1 MQAMPITHPNHRL
14 IKIHRS
20 YTVEEIATRL
30 VVHRNTVHEWI
41 KRGLQTVDKRRP
53 LLVHGQDLVAFLQ
66 ERRKKNKCPCQPGE
80 IYCVRCRTPQKPA
93 GDMAE
98 YLPMT
103 PKLGNL
109 VGICPRCESMMFRR
123 VNSTK
128 LEQIRGNLDITI
140 PQARRHIVESA

>member
-1 MQAMPITHPNHRL
+1 MPKTHPNHRL
-14 IKIHRS
+14 VKIHRS
-20 YTVEEIATRL
+20 YTVEEIASRL
-30 VVHRNTVHEWI
+30 VVHRNTVRDWI
-41 KRGLQTVDKRRP
+41 KRGLQTVDTRRP
-53 LLVHGQDLVAFLQ
+53 LLVRGQDLVAFLQ
-66 ERRKKNKCPCQPGE
+66 ERRKKNKCSCQPGE

-109 VGICPRCESMMFRR
+109 VGICPRYESMMYRR
-123 VNSTK
+123 VNSIK

-140 PQARRHIVESA
+140 PQARRHIDESA